1 MNGFGNFTARAQRA
15 IQLAAREADRF
26 NHPYIGTEHLLLGL
40 VALGEG
46 VAVEVLEELGVALD
60 DVRIAV
66 ERMVGFGG
74 ETKTKGELPYT
85 PRTKKV
91 LQLAVAE
98 AHAMQQQLAG
108 TEHLLLA
115 LLREGEGVA
124 AQVLQ
129 SLDVRLDEVAEGI
142 RHCLE
147 GSEEESPEGFGGDE
161 ASEGEEDEHGEKSGP
176 AGQPPPSAPQAPE
189 GGGKKGGAGKERP
202 KTPALNAFGR
212 DLTELAKKGELD
224 PVVGR
229 QNELERVI
237 QILCRRSKN
246 NAALLGE
253 AGVGKTAVVEG
264 LAQAIVTGDVPE
276 RMRDKRVVALDMALL
291 VAGTKYRGQFEE
303 RIKAVVDEIR
313 REKNIIL
320 FLDELHTIVGAGGAE
335 GAMDA
340 ANIIKP
346 ALARGELQCIGA
358 TTLNEYRLHI
368 EKDAALDRR
377 FQTVRVEEPTVE
389 ETIAILKGIAS
400 RYEAHH
406 NVLYEAAALEAAAK
420 LTSRYQPGRQLP
432 DKAIDAIDES
442 GARVRMRV
450 TVRPPDVREHEKRIR
465 EIAQKKDVAIR
476 DQHFE
481 EAASLRD
488 EERKAKLELDAIVT
502 TWKSE
507 HAEKALPVTV
517 DDVTETVAHIT
528 GVPIKRMSQTE
539 LARMLNIEQELQQA
553 VVGQMPAIQA
563 VARALRRSRADLKD
577 PKRPIGS
584 FIFLGPTGVG
594 KTLLAKAL
602 AEKMFGDDKALI
614 QIDMSEYMEKFTV
627 SRLIGSPPGYVG
639 HEEGGQLTERV
650 RRRPYSVVLFDE
662 VEKAHPDVMHMLLQ
676 ILEEG
681 RLTDSLGRQVDFR
694 NTVVILTSNLGFDYE
709 KSGQGL
715 GFTRESGAEDYNR
728 LRDRMI
734 SSAKLVFKPEL
745 LNRFDDMIVFK
756 KLDKADVVKI
766 LDLELAKVRQ
776 RLDAKAI
783 RLELSEAATDFLV
796 NKGFD
801 PALGARPLRRT
812 VERFLEDPLAE
823 ELLRGILAEGVIEAV
838 LAEDKQG
845 LSFRMR
851 GELPLSTPPPGEEP
865 ARAAVQPETTVSEPA
880 AVEPPASEEPPA
892 AEPEQADGKSAP
904 RARKRPKKDEN

>member
-1 MNGFGNFTARAQRA
+1 MNGFGNFTVRAQRA

-60 DVRIAV
+60 DIRIAV

-98 AHAMQQQLAG
+98 AHAMQQPQAG

-129 SLDVRLDEVAEGI
+129 SLNVRLDDVVEGI
-142 RHCLE
+142 RRGME
-147 GSEEESPEGFGGDE
+147 GETDEG
-161 ASEGEEDEHGEKSGP
+161 ASEG
-176 AGQPPPSAPQAPE
+176 
-189 GGGKKGGAGKERP
+189 GGGGAPDDAEPAAGDFPGLRQSGGAPKKEGKERP

-212 DLTELAKKGELD
+212 DLTDLAKKGELD

-229 QNELERVI
+229 KSELERVI

-264 LAQAIVTGDVPE
+264 LAQAIVAGEVPE
-276 RMRDKRVVALDMALL
+276 RMRDKRVVALDMALM

-313 REKNIIL
+313 REKNIVL

-358 TTLNEYRLHI
+358 TTLTEYRKYI
-368 EKDAALDRR
+368 EKDAALERR
-377 FQTVRVEEPTVE
+377 FQTVRVDEPSVD
-389 ETIAILKGIAS
+389 ETIAILKGIAP

-406 NVLYEAAALEAAAK
+406 NVLYDAAALEAAAK

-432 DKAIDAIDES
+432 DKAIDAIDEA

-450 TVRPPDVREHEKRIR
+450 AVRPPDVREHEQHIR
-465 EIAQKKDVAIR
+465 ELGQKKDLAIR

-481 EAASLRD
+481 EAAALRD
-488 EERKAKLELDAIVT
+488 AERKAKQELEAIVS
-502 TWKSE
+502 TWKAE
-507 HAEKALPVTV
+507 HADKALPVTV
-517 DDVTETVAHIT
+517 DDITETVAHIT
-528 GVPIKRMSQTE
+528 GVPIKRMSETE
-539 LARMLNIEQELQQA
+539 LARMLNIERELEEA
-553 VVGQMPAIQA
+553 VVGQTPALQA

-602 AEKMFGDDKALI
+602 AEKMFGDGKALI

-650 RRRPYSVVLFDE
+650 RRCPYSVVLFDE

-681 RLTDSLGRQVDFR
+681 HLTDSLGRQVDFR
-694 NTVVILTSNLGFDYE
+694 NTVVILTSNLGFDTE
-709 KSGQGL
+709 RQGQGL
-715 GFTRESGAEDYNR
+715 GFVRETAAEDYGR

-734 SSAKLVFKPEL
+734 NAAKQVFKPEL
-745 LNRFDDMIVFK
+745 LNRFDDIIVFR
-756 KLDKADVVKI
+756 KLEKADVVKI
-766 LDLELAKVRQ
+766 LDIELTQVRQ
-776 RLDAKAI
+776 RLSAKSI
-783 RLELSEAATDFLV
+783 QLDLSEAATDFLV
-796 NKGFD
+796 SKGFD
-801 PALGARPLRRT
+801 PSLGARPLRRT
-812 VERFLEDPLAE
+812 VERYLEDPLAE
-823 ELLRGILAEGVIEAV
+823 ELLRGVLSGGGIDVDVSEDRLA
-838 LAEDKQG
+838 LTFHMK
-845 LSFRMR
+845 
-851 GELPLSTPPPGEEP
+851 GELPLRTPKLGDGTAKSDSISRESSANAAATPPG
-865 ARAAVQPETTVSEPA
+865 
-880 AVEPPASEEPPA
+880 VEA
-892 AEPEQADGKSAP
+892 KP
-904 RARKRPKKDEN
+904 RASRSRKQNG

>member
-46 VAVEVLEELGVALD
+46 VAVEVLEELGIAID

-66 ERMVGFGG
+66 ERLVGFGG

-91 LQLAVAE
+91 LQLAVSE
-98 AHAMQQQLAG
+98 AHAMQQPQAG

-129 SLDVRLDEVAEGI
+129 SLSVRIDDVVEGI
-142 RHCLE
+142 RRCLE
-147 GSEEESPEGFGGDE
+147 ESGEEEGSAPGAGDAHDEDGAPSGEG
-161 ASEGEEDEHGEKSGP
+161 GP
-176 AGQPPPSAPQAPE
+176 AGFPPGVPPPADAA
-189 GGGKKGGAGKERP
+189 KKGGKERT

-212 DLTELAKKGELD
+212 DLTELARKGELD

-229 QNELERVI
+229 KSELDRVI

-264 LAQAIVTGDVPE
+264 LAQSIISGDVPE
-276 RMRDKRVVALDMALL
+276 RMRDKRVVALDMALI

-313 REKNIIL
+313 REKNVVL

-358 TTLNEYRLHI
+358 TTLTEYRKYI
-368 EKDAALDRR
+368 EKDAALERR
-377 FQTVRVEEPTVE
+377 FQTVRVDEPSVE
-389 ETIAILKGIAS
+389 ETIAILKGIAP

-406 NVLYEAAALEAAAK
+406 NVLYDAAALESAAK

-450 TVRPPDVREHEKRIR
+450 AVRPPDVRDYEQRIR
-465 EIAQKKDVAIR
+465 ELGLKKDVAIR

-481 EAASLRD
+481 DAAALRD
-488 EERKAKLELDAIVT
+488 QERVAKQELEAIVA

-528 GVPIKRMSQTE
+528 GVPIKRMSETE
-539 LARMLNIEQELQQA
+539 LARMLSIEKELQQA
-553 VVGQMPAIQA
+553 VIGQEPAIQA

-681 RLTDSLGRQVDFR
+681 RLTDSLGRTVDFR

-715 GFTRESGAEDYNR
+715 GFVRESGAEDYGR

-734 SSAKLVFKPEL
+734 SAAKQVFKPEL
-745 LNRFDDMIVFK
+745 LNRFDDIIVFK

-766 LDLELAKVRQ
+766 LDIELGKVRQ
-776 RLDAKAI
+776 RLEAKSI
-783 RLELSEAATDFLV
+783 RLELDAAATEFLV
-796 NKGFD
+796 TKGFD

-812 VERFLEDPLAE
+812 VERHLEDLLAE
-823 ELLRGILAEGVIEAV
+823 ELLRGVLTEGVIEASV
-838 LAEDKQG
+838 TEDRLA
-845 LSFRMR
+845 LMFRMR
-851 GELPLSTPPPGEEP
+851 GELPLRTPQPGEVAE
-865 ARAAVQPETTVSEPA
+865 RAAAPEGERA
-880 AVEPPASEEPPA
+880 
-892 AEPEQADGKSAP
+892 ADGPGGLEKPRRRTAGAP
-904 RARKRPKKDEN
+904 KRAKRDEK

>member
-1 MNGFGNFTARAQRA
+1 MNFLDNFTERSRRAV
-15 IQLAAREADRF
+15 QLAAREADRF

-46 VAVEVLEELGVALD
+46 VAVEVLEDMNVELD

-66 ERMVGFGG
+66 ERMVGVGG

-85 PRTKKV
+85 PRSKKV
-91 LQLAVAE
+91 LHLAVAE
-98 AHAMQQQLAG
+98 AHAMNQPLAG
-108 TEHLLLA
+108 TEHLLMA

-124 AQVLQ
+124 AQVLH
-129 SLDVRLDEVAEGI
+129 SLNVRLNDVIEGV
-142 RHCLE
+142 RRYME
-147 GSEEESPEGFGGDE
+147 SDDGAEEEFGSRPETDDGL
-161 ASEGEEDEHGEKSGP
+161 
-176 AGQPPPSAPQAPE
+176 
-189 GGGKKGGAGKERP
+189 GGADDSDAARAMGAAARPGGAVPKSARDRP

-229 QNELERVI
+229 ASEIERVI

-264 LAQAIVTGDVPE
+264 LAQAIVMGNVPE

-303 RIKAVVDEIR
+303 RLKAVVDEIR
-313 REKNIIL
+313 REKNIVL

-358 TTLNEYRLHI
+358 TTLNEYRLRI
-368 EKDAALDRR
+368 EKDAALERR
-377 FQTVRVEEPTVE
+377 FQTVRVDEPSVE
-389 ETIAILKGIAS
+389 ETITILKGIAP
-400 RYEAHH
+400 RYETHH
-406 NVLYEAAALEAAAK
+406 NVLYDPAALEAAVK
-420 LTSRYQPGRQLP
+420 LTARYQSGRQLP

-442 GARVRMRV
+442 GARIRMREA
-450 TVRPPDVREHEKRIR
+450 VRPPDVREYEQRIL
-465 EIAQKKDVAIR
+465 EIGQKKDVAIR
-476 DQHFE
+476 DQRFE
-481 EAASLRD
+481 VAAALRD
-488 EERKAKLELDAIVT
+488 EERKAKEELESVVAA
-502 TWKSE
+502 WKSE
-507 HAEKALPVTV
+507 HTEKALRVTV

-528 GVPIKRMSQTE
+528 GVPIKRMSETE
-539 LARMLNIEQELQQA
+539 LARMLNIEQELRES
-553 VVGQMPAIQA
+553 VVGQEPAIEA

-594 KTLLAKAL
+594 KTLLAKIL
-602 AEKMFGDDKALI
+602 AQKMFGDDKALI

-627 SRLIGSPPGYVG
+627 SRLVGSPPGYVG

-662 VEKAHPDVMHMLLQ
+662 VEKAHPDVMNLLLQ

-694 NTVVILTSNLGFDYE
+694 NTVVILTSNLGYDHE
-709 KSGQGL
+709 RQGQGL
-715 GFTRESGAEDYNR
+715 GFARESVAEDYDR
-728 LRDRMI
+728 LRERMLNA
-734 SSAKLVFKPEL
+734 AKQVFKPEL
-745 LNRFDDMIVFK
+745 INRFDEVIVFRK
-756 KLDKADVVKI
+756 ISKADVVKI
-766 LDLELAKVRQ
+766 LDLEMALVRS
-776 RLDAKAI
+776 
-783 RLELSEAATDFLV
+783 RLEVKGITLELTDQAIDLLV
-796 NKGFD
+796 DKGYN
-801 PALGARPLRRT
+801 PAHGARPLRRT

-823 ELLRGILAEGVIEAV
+823 ELLRGVLTQGVVQIDVAT
-838 LAEDKQG
+838 DKQS
-845 LSFRMR
+845 LTFRMR
-851 GELPLSTPPPGEEP
+851 DELPLRSSGSQAKKPK
-865 ARAAVQPETTVSEPA
+865 AATKNTAAKKTATKKKGKQTAKKPA
-880 AVEPPASEEPPA
+880 ARKTKKVT
-892 AEPEQADGKSAP
+892 DKKS
-904 RARKRPKKDEN
+904 

>member
-1 MNGFGNFTARAQRA
+1 
-15 IQLAAREADRF
+15 
-26 NHPYIGTEHLLLGL
+26 
-40 VALGEG
+40 
-46 VAVEVLEELGVALD
+46 
-60 DVRIAV
+60 
-66 ERMVGFGG
+66 
-74 ETKTKGELPYT
+74 
-85 PRTKKV
+85 
-91 LQLAVAE
+91 
-98 AHAMQQQLAG
+98 
-108 TEHLLLA
+108 
-115 LLREGEGVA
+115 
-124 AQVLQ
+124 
-129 SLDVRLDEVAEGI
+129 
-142 RHCLE
+142 
-147 GSEEESPEGFGGDE
+147 
-161 ASEGEEDEHGEKSGP
+161 
-176 AGQPPPSAPQAPE
+176 
-189 GGGKKGGAGKERP
+189 
-202 KTPALNAFGR
+202 
-212 DLTELAKKGELD
+212 
-224 PVVGR
+224 
-229 QNELERVI
+229 
-237 QILCRRSKN
+237 
-246 NAALLGE
+246 
-253 AGVGKTAVVEG
+253 
-264 LAQAIVTGDVPE
+264 
-276 RMRDKRVVALDMALL
+276 MRDKRVVALDMALL

-368 EKDAALDRR
+368 EKDAALERR

-389 ETIAILKGIAS
+389 ETIAILKGLAP

-406 NVLYEAAALEAAAK
+406 NVLYDGAALEAAAK

-442 GARVRMRV
+442 GARVRMHV
-450 TVRPPDVREHEKRIR
+450 AVRPPDVREYEKRIR
-465 EIAQKKDVAIR
+465 ELGQKKDVAIR

-481 EAASLRD
+481 EAAALRD
-488 EERKAKLELDAIVT
+488 EERKAKLELEAIVT
-502 TWKSE
+502 TWKAE
-507 HAEKALPVTV
+507 HAEKALAVTV

-528 GVPIKRMSQTE
+528 GVPIKRMSQSE
-539 LARMLNIEQELQQA
+539 LARMLNMEQELQQA
-553 VVGQMPAIQA
+553 VVGQAPAIAA
-563 VARALRRSRADLKD
+563 VSRALRRSRADLKD

-594 KTLLAKAL
+594 KTLLAKVL

-715 GFTRESGAEDYNR
+715 GFVRESAGEDYGR
-728 LRDRMI
+728 LRDRMVNA
-734 SSAKLVFKPEL
+734 AKLVFKPEL

-766 LDLELAKVRQ
+766 LDIELSKVRQ
-776 RLDAKAI
+776 RLEAKSI
-783 RLELSEAATDFLV
+783 RLELSEEATDFLV

-823 ELLRGILAEGVIEAV
+823 ELLRGMLTEGVIEAV
-838 LAEDKQG
+838 VAEDKQG

-851 GELPLSTPPPGEEP
+851 GELALSTPQPGEEP
-865 ARAAVQPETTVSEPA
+865 VRTLVQAPQPEPVA
-880 AVEPPASEEPPA
+880 EEPPA
-892 AEPEQADGKSAP
+892 AKPDKKAAKKRVPSK
-904 RARKRPKKDEN
+904 RKTPKKDKK

>member
-1 MNGFGNFTARAQRA
+1 MDGFGNFTARAQRA
-15 IQLAAREADRF
+15 LQLAAREADRF

-40 VALGEG
+40 IALGEG
-46 VAVEVLEELGVALD
+46 VAVEVLEELDVSLQ

-74 ETKTKGELPYT
+74 ETKTKGELPHT

-91 LQLAVAE
+91 LHLAMAE
-98 AHAMQQQLAG
+98 AHAMRQPQVG

-129 SLDVRLDEVAEGI
+129 SLHVRLEAVIEQIRLSMEAGEGDEEDGVFGPG
-142 RHCLE
+142 E
-147 GSEEESPEGFGGDE
+147 GSGREERE
-161 ASEGEEDEHGEKSGP
+161 ARAAPDGKPGE
-176 AGQPPPSAPQAPE
+176 
-189 GGGKKGGAGKERP
+189 GAGSKKERSR
-202 KTPALNAFGR
+202 TPALNAFGR

-224 PVVGR
+224 PMVGR
-229 QNELERVI
+229 ANELERLI

-264 LAQAIVTGDVPE
+264 LAQAIALGDVPE

-303 RIKAVVDEIR
+303 RIKAVVDEVC
-313 REKNIIL
+313 REKNIVL

-358 TTLNEYRLHI
+358 TTLNEYRRHI
-368 EKDAALDRR
+368 EKDAALERR
-377 FQTVRVEEPTVE
+377 FQTVRVDEPTVE
-389 ETIAILKGIAS
+389 ETVEILKGLAP
-400 RYEAHH
+400 RYAAHH
-406 NVLYEAAALEAAAK
+406 NVTYEEDSLIAAAK
-420 LTSRYQPGRQLP
+420 LTARYQPGRQLP
-432 DKAIDAIDES
+432 DKAIDAIDET

-450 TVRPPDVREHEKRIR
+450 SARPPDLREHEQRIR
-465 EIAQKKDVAIR
+465 EMGQKKDIAIR
-476 DQHFE
+476 EQRFE
-481 EAASLRD
+481 EAAALRD
-488 EERKAKLELDAIVT
+488 EERKARQELDAIVAA
-502 TWKSE
+502 WKTE
-507 HAEKALPVTV
+507 HAEKTLTVTA
-517 DDVTETVAHIT
+517 DDVTETVARIA
-528 GVPIKRMSQTE
+528 GVPIKRMSQSE
-539 LARMLNIEQELQQA
+539 LSRLLHIENDLEEA
-553 VVGQMPAIQA
+553 VVGQTPAVQA
-563 VARALRRSRADLKD
+563 IARALRRSRADLKD
-577 PKRPIGS
+577 PRRPIGS

-594 KTLLAKAL
+594 KTLLAKTL

-694 NTVVILTSNLGFDYE
+694 NTVVILTSNLGFDYA
-709 KSGQGL
+709 KQGQGL
-715 GFTRESGAEDYNR
+715 GFGRESAADDYER
-728 LRDRMI
+728 LRERMI
-734 SSAKLVFKPEL
+734 DSAKLVFKPEL
-745 LNRFDDMIVFK
+745 LNRFDEIIVFR
-756 KLDKADVVKI
+756 KLDRQDVVRI
-766 LDLELAKVRQ
+766 LDIELAGVR
-776 RLDAKAI
+776 K
-783 RLELSEAATDFLV
+783 RLETKGICLEITEEAAAFLV
-796 NKGFD
+796 DKGFD

-812 VERFLEDPLAE
+812 VERHLEDPLAE
-823 ELLRGILAEGVIEAV
+823 ELLRGV
-838 LAEDKQG
+838 LTAGTVETTLKEDGTG
-845 LSFRMR
+845 LHFRMQD
-851 GELPLSTPPPGEEP
+851 ELPLRTPDKKTASPPRNRKKKKTES
-865 ARAAVQPETTVSEPA
+865 ATTVDAGTRPA
-880 AVEPPASEEPPA
+880 P
-892 AEPEQADGKSAP
+892 KP
-904 RARKRPKKDEN
+904 RKTRKRGKAE

>member
-98 AHAMQQQLAG
+98 AHAMQQQQAG

-129 SLDVRLDEVAEGI
+129 SLNVRLDDVVEGV
-142 RHCLE
+142 RHALE
-147 GSEEESPEGFGGDE
+147 GGEEEEDAAEEFDPDQAAEEGG
-161 ASEGEEDEHGEKSGP
+161 AHGESAGEQPQLPHPGETDKKAKEPKS
-176 AGQPPPSAPQAPE
+176 
-189 GGGKKGGAGKERP
+189 

-229 QNELERVI
+229 KSELDRVI
-237 QILCRRSKN
+237 QVLCRRSKN

-264 LAQAIVTGDVPE
+264 LAQAIVAGEVPE
-276 RMRDKRVVALDMALL
+276 RMRDKRVIALDMALM

-303 RIKAVVDEIR
+303 RLKAVVDEIR
-313 REKNIIL
+313 REKNIVL

-368 EKDAALDRR
+368 EKDAALERR
-377 FQTVRVEEPTVE
+377 FQTVRVDEPTVE
-389 ETIAILKGIAS
+389 ETIAILKGIAP

-432 DKAIDAIDES
+432 DKAIDAIDEA

-450 TVRPPDVREHEKRIR
+450 AVRPPDVREHEQSIR
-465 EIAQKKDVAIR
+465 ELCQKKDLAIR

-481 EAASLRD
+481 EAAALRD
-488 EERKAKLELDAIVT
+488 AERKAKQELESIVT
-502 TWKSE
+502 AWKAE

-539 LARMLNIEQELQQA
+539 MARMLNMEKELAEA
-553 VVGQMPAIQA
+553 VVGQEPAIQA
-563 VARALRRSRADLKD
+563 ISRALRRSRADLKD

-602 AEKMFGDDKALI
+602 AEKMFGDEKALI

-681 RLTDSLGRQVDFR
+681 HLTDSLGRQVDFR

-715 GFTRESGAEDYNR
+715 GFVRETAAEDFSR
-728 LRDRMI
+728 LRERMI
-734 SSAKLVFKPEL
+734 SAAKQVFKPEL
-745 LNRFDDMIVFK
+745 LNRFDDVIVFK
-756 KLDKADVVKI
+756 KLEKADVVKI
-766 LDLELAKVRQ
+766 LDIELAKVRQ
-776 RLDAKAI
+776 RLEAKSI
-783 RLELSEAATDFLV
+783 RLELSAEATEFLV
-796 NKGFD
+796 GKGYD

-812 VERFLEDPLAE
+812 VERCLEDPLAE
-823 ELLRGILAEGVIEAV
+823 ELLRGVLAEGVIEAGV
-838 LAEDKQG
+838 AEDKQG
-845 LSFRMR
+845 LVFRMR
-851 GELPLSTPPPGEEP
+851 GELPLRTPQPGEETV
-865 ARAAVQPETTVSEPA
+865 RTAA
-880 AVEPPASEEPPA
+880 PA
-892 AEPEQADGKSAP
+892 AETKTEKPA
-904 RARKRPKKDEN
+904 PKKKAAPKKRSVKRGKKQD

>member
-1 MNGFGNFTARAQRA
+1 MNGFGSFTARAQRA

-129 SLDVRLDEVAEGI
+129 SLNVRLDDLMDGI
-142 RHCLE
+142 RRCLE
-147 GSEEESPEGFGGDE
+147 GMEDDSGYSEDSPDETAPDGG
-161 ASEGEEDEHGEKSGP
+161 SENGQTAGAIPARQSGETERKVT
-176 AGQPPPSAPQAPE
+176 
-189 GGGKKGGAGKERP
+189 GAGKDRP

-229 QNELERVI
+229 KNELERVI

-264 LAQAIVTGDVPE
+264 LAQAIVLGEVPE

-313 REKNIIL
+313 REKNIVL

-368 EKDAALDRR
+368 EKDAALERR
-377 FQTVRVEEPTVE
+377 FQTVKVDEPTIE
-389 ETIAILKGIAS
+389 ETIAILKGIAP

-406 NVLYEAAALEAAAK
+406 NVLYETAALEAAAK
-420 LTSRYQPGRQLP
+420 LTARYQPGRQLP

-450 TVRPPDVREHEKRIR
+450 AVRPPDVREFEQRIR
-465 EIAQKKDVAIR
+465 ELGQKKDVAIR

-481 EAASLRD
+481 EAAALRD
-488 EERKAKLELDAIVT
+488 EERKAKQDLEAIVSS
-502 TWKSE
+502 WKSD
-507 HAEKALPVTV
+507 HAEKALSVTM

-539 LARMLNIEQELQQA
+539 LASMLNIENELQEA

-602 AEKMFGDDKALI
+602 AEKMFGDSKALI

-627 SRLIGSPPGYVG
+627 SRLIGSPPGYIG

-694 NTVVILTSNLGFDYE
+694 NTVVILTSNLGFDYA
-709 KSGQGL
+709 KQGQGL
-715 GFTRESGAEDYNR
+715 GFVRESSATDYGR
-728 LRDRMI
+728 LRDQMI
-734 SSAKLVFKPEL
+734 NAAKLVFKPEL
-745 LNRFDDMIVFK
+745 LNRFDDLIVFK

-766 LDLELAKVRQ
+766 LGIELAKVRQ
-776 RLDAKAI
+776 RLEAKSI
-783 RLELSEAATDFLV
+783 RLELNEQATEFLV

-801 PALGARPLRRT
+801 SALGARPLRRA

-823 ELLRGILAEGVIEAV
+823 ELLRGMLTEGVIEV
-838 LAEDKQG
+838 NVGPDNQG
-845 LSFRMR
+845 LVFRMR
-851 GELPLSTPPPGEEP
+851 GELPLCTQTE
-865 ARAAVQPETTVSEPA
+865 
-880 AVEPPASEEPPA
+880 
-892 AEPEQADGKSAP
+892 EQASTKMPEDAQV
-904 RARKRPKKDEN
+904 PKKSVLIKPVKKRSKRSQEQ

>member
-1 MNGFGNFTARAQRA
+1 MNGFGNFTERAQRA

-26 NHPYIGTEHLLLGL
+26 NHSYIGTEHLLLGL
-40 VALGEG
+40 VSLGEG
-46 VAVEVLEELGVALD
+46 VAVEVLEELGVALE
-60 DVRIAV
+60 DVRLAV
-66 ERMVGFGG
+66 ERMVGVGG

-98 AHAMQQQLAG
+98 AHAMRLPQAG

-129 SLDVRLDEVAEGI
+129 SLNVRIDDVAEGV
-142 RHCLE
+142 RRFLE
-147 GSEEESPEGFGGDE
+147 DAGDE
-161 ASEGEEDEHGEKSGP
+161 ADAAPGAGQDDGAPRGEGGP
-176 AGQPPPSAPQAPE
+176 AGFPPGVPPPADAA
-189 GGGKKGGAGKERP
+189 KKGGKERT

-212 DLTELAKKGELD
+212 DLTELARKGELD

-229 QNELERVI
+229 KSELERVV

-264 LAQAIVTGDVPE
+264 LAQMIVSGEVPE
-276 RMRDKRVVALDMALL
+276 RMRDKRVVALDMALM

-313 REKNIIL
+313 REKNVIL

-346 ALARGELQCIGA
+346 ALARGELQCVGA
-358 TTLNEYRLHI
+358 TTLTEYRKYI
-368 EKDAALDRR
+368 EKDAALERR
-377 FQTVRVEEPTVE
+377 FQTVRVDEPSVE
-389 ETIAILKGIAS
+389 ETVAILKGVAP

-432 DKAIDAIDES
+432 DKAIDAIDEA

-450 TVRPPDVREHEKRIR
+450 AVRPPDVREYEQRIR
-465 EIAQKKDVAIR
+465 ELGQKKDEAIR
-476 DQHFE
+476 GQHFE
-481 EAASLRD
+481 EAAALRD
-488 EERKAKLELDAIVT
+488 MERQAKQELESIVAA
-502 TWKSE
+502 WKSE
-507 HAEKALPVTV
+507 HAEKAQSVSV

-528 GVPIKRMSQTE
+528 GVPIKRMSETE
-539 LARMLNIEQELQQA
+539 LARMLTIEKALQES
-553 VVGQMPAIQA
+553 VVGQEPAIQA

-602 AEKMFGDDKALI
+602 AERMFGDDKALI

-715 GFTRESGAEDYNR
+715 GFVRESVAEDYGR

-734 SSAKLVFKPEL
+734 NAAKQVFKPEL
-745 LNRFDDMIVFK
+745 LNRFDDIIVFK
-756 KLDKADVVKI
+756 KLEKADVVKI
-766 LDLELAKVRQ
+766 LDIELAKVRE
-776 RLDAKAI
+776 RLQAKSI
-783 RLELSEAATDFLV
+783 RLELSAEATDFLV
-796 NKGFD
+796 AKGFD
-801 PALGARPLRRT
+801 PAAGARPLRRT

-823 ELLRGILAEGVIEAV
+823 ELLRGVLAEGVIEAGV
-838 LAEDKQG
+838 GEGGQG
-845 LSFRMR
+845 LVFRMR
-851 GELPLSTPPPGEEP
+851 GELPLRTPQSGEDAE
-865 ARAAVQPETTVSEPA
+865 RTLPA
-880 AVEPPASEEPPA
+880 AGSDAPA
-892 AEPEQADGKSAP
+892 AKD
-904 RARKRPKKDEN
+904 ARKPAGGRKRAGKTEEK